1 MQANGATSQTGVQ
14 GLGPFA
20 DPLSAWGGLM
30 SALALLLVAACNF
43 SLLGLLF
50 LVFFLV
56 WAMYCLPGLHSQR
69 GLAINRAY
77 WGTVAGLSTIALL
90 VQCGVQL
97 AFIAQTPGIRRPFI
111 TRILRLVGY
120 ARIDS
125 YGGFITHFMSMVVA
139 STVTVY
145 AATKAVRRR
154 PQPEPLHRT
163 LTAPAPGEM
172 DVTAINTSAVT
183 FLAMLGVV
191 FARPALISLPYL
203 MSLLIR
209 ASTFY
214 PNAAI
219 SSEIS
224 MHARLQGYAAI
235 HLVTL
240 YGWQWVPIPS
250 SWLLLGGQYVGLFV
264 LRTDGEEGWLNL
276 LEGMTVLGWLGVMVV
291 VQGWDLYF
299 FRTLQPLGG
308 LDLVARVLHVDDQ
321 EGTHP
326 PPTAAVV
333 DEEPSRGG
341 GTEDSD
347 ASQLTEPLLPPHLP
361 PTHLP
366 PETPITLFSSQPN
379 YCWSSSTAFIS
390 ALNTWRSVCSHT
402 NLVACAVCALSLLR
416 PSVTGFILL
425 LLGISMTLRSK
436 SGTLSNVWTVV
447 VARVTAFVVAVWTL
461 TSYVATV
468 WKGTDLEASPT
479 CEAWGIHSFNDGIP
493 LALMF
498 ATLASL
504 GSNASKA
511 QGINKSINN
520 NTPDSMDPCPS
531 SGLHPSTSLMLGS
544 FRTLCTASLL
554 VTLFLLG
561 TSQYS
566 WVHGIFLATVFLWL
580 VHLTL
585 WSFRPTAKFLTGG
598 SPFGNSVFV
607 GFTFL
612 TIICM
617 YFIYVTSLDAFTGIL
632 DWMEEWPHV
641 VAVLQISGL
650 WDPKGKDMALALA
663 VVFLSLVSC

>member
-1 MQANGATSQTGVQ
+1 MQANGATSQTGVR

-20 DPLSAWGGLM
+20 DPLSACGGLV

-50 LVFFLV
+50 LVFFLI
-56 WAMYCLPGLHSQR
+56 WAMYCSPGLHNQR

-125 YGGFITHFMSMVVA
+125 YVGFITHFMPMVVA

-154 PQPEPLHRT
+154 PRPEPLRPN
-163 LTAPAPGEM
+163 LTTPAPDEM
-172 DVTAINTSAVT
+172 DVTAINTNTMT

-209 ASTFY
+209 ASMFY
-214 PNAAI
+214 PNGAV

-224 MHARLQGYAAI
+224 THARLQGYAAI
-235 HLVTL
+235 HLVIL

-264 LRTDGEEGWLNL
+264 LRTDGVEGWLNL
-276 LEGMTVLGWLGVMVV
+276 LKGMTVLGWLGVLVI
-291 VQGWDLYF
+291 VQGWDLYH

-308 LDLVARVLHVDDQ
+308 LDLVARVLHVD
-321 EGTHP
+321 
-326 PPTAAVV
+326 
-333 DEEPSRGG
+333 EEPSRGG
-341 GTEDSD
+341 GTEESE
-347 ASQLTEPLLPPHLP
+347 ASQVTEPLLTPHLP
-361 PTHLP
+361 PTPLP
-366 PETPITLFSSQPN
+366 PETLFSSQSN
-379 YCWSSSTAFIS
+379 YCWPSSTGFIS
-390 ALNTWRSVCSHT
+390 ALNTWRSVTSHT

-425 LLGISMTLRSK
+425 LLGISMTLRRK
-436 SGTLSNVWTVV
+436 SGTLSNVWTVAI
-447 VARVTAFVVAVWTL
+447 ARVTAFVVAIWTL

-468 WKGTDLEASPT
+468 WKGTDLEASPA
-479 CEAWGIHSFNDGIP
+479 CEAWGIHSFNDGMP

-498 ATLASL
+498 VTLASL
-504 GSNASKA
+504 SSNASNA
-511 QGINKSINN
+511 QGINNSISNN
-520 NTPDSMDPCPS
+520 PPDSIDPRPS
-531 SGLHPSTSLMLGS
+531 LGPLHPATSLTLGS
-544 FRTLCTASLL
+544 FRTLCTAALL

-566 WVHGIFLATVFLWL
+566 WVHGMFLATVFLWL

-585 WSFRPTAKFLTGG
+585 WSFRPTANFLTSG

-612 TIICM
+612 TIVSM
-617 YFIYVTSLDAFTGIL
+617 YLIYVTSLDAFTSIL

-663 VVFLSLVSC
+663 VGFLSLVSF